1 MTTQHTP
8 LLFIN
13 ATLVDGVSDTAL
25 KNHQLLVED
34 GKISQISAGSIDAPS
49 ATVVDLKGKTLMPGL
64 IDCHVHV
71 IASSANLGQNAMLP
85 DSLITARREDHAG
98 HAEPRLYHRARRRR
112 CGLRSEAGAGRG
124 LAQRPASHD
133 LW

>member
-34 GKISQISAGSIDAPS
+34 GKIS
-49 ATVVDLKGKTLMPGL
+49 
-64 IDCHVHV
+64 
-71 IASSANLGQNAMLP
+71 
-85 DSLITARREDHAG
+85 
-98 HAEPRLYHRARRRR
+98 
-112 CGLRSEAGAGRG
+112 
-124 LAQRPASHD
+124 
-133 LW
+133 